1 MPLRK
6 IFFVICMISSTLF
19 LATGYGIARQWIWT
33 LAASLMVPAWF
44 FARKYAGTWLPL
56 LCLLAAVSLSVVGS
70 LIGAPPVLM
79 ILSSG
84 SSLAV
89 WDLLLLDAAPGIN
102 SPGTQTRQY
111 EIKHIQSLVLA
122 LGSGLLVAFLGRLL
136 TLQTP
141 FALLIL
147 FVALALFGLDRA
159 FVNIKKWRMGR

>member
-6 IFFVICMISSTLF
+6 FFFVISLTSSVFF
-19 LATGYGIARQWIWT
+19 LAAGYGIAGQWIWA
-33 LAASLMVPAWF
+33 LAAILMVPAWL
-44 FARKYAGTWLPL
+44 FARKYADTWLPL
-56 LCLLAAVSLSVVGS
+56 ICLLAAVGLAVEGR

-79 ILSSG
+79 ILTSG

-89 WDLLLLDAAPGIN
+89 WDLLLLDAAAGIN
-102 SPGTQTRQY
+102 SPGEQTRQY

-122 LGSGLLVAFLGRLL
+122 LGSALLVAFLVRLL

-147 FVALALFGLDRA
+147 FVALAIFSLDRA
-159 FVNIKKWRMGR
+159 FGNIKKLRMGR